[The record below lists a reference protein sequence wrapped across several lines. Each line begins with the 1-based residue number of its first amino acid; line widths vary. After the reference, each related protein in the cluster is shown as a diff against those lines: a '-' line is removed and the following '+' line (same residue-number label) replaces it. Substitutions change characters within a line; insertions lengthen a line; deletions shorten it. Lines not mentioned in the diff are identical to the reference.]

1 MIRFTTLAFLTFV
14 FTSGAATAQ
23 ISPPADPFE
32 KYFDRIEERLAAQT
46 AVMERIGAVL
56 ERVLDQGR
64 AAQQERDR
72 LEVQVRVEEMRVQL
86 LAQAAALR
94 SLQDEQQRLLA
105 KTADL
110 LADQQLFEAEIGTL
124 RAELQSEREQ
134 SAALRAQIKRIEAER
149 VAEREQREKAAKKSG
164 TDPGGAR

>member
-56 ERVLDQGR
+56 ERFEVAIPTLD
-64 AAQQERDR
+64 
-72 LEVQVRVEEMRVQL
+72 EVFVRVV
-86 LAQAAALR
+86 
-94 SLQDEQQRLLA
+94 
-105 KTADL
+105 
-110 LADQQLFEAEIGTL
+110 
-124 RAELQSEREQ
+124 
-134 SAALRAQIKRIEAER
+134 
-149 VAEREQREKAAKKSG
+149 
-164 TDPGGAR
+164 GAG